1 MKQNHLSLPS
11 VSADILEQVH
21 GPLPIP
27 MTNDCL
33 FHLLMEYSTRS
44 LHGLLCALLHL
55 DPAAITETVIQ
66 NPYLFGTSI
75 KDKQYI
81 LDVKLLLNQRTLVNL
96 EMQVLNAGSWPERSL
111 CYLSRSFGQ
120 LNRGEDYSKVQP
132 AVQIGILNFT
142 LFPDH
147 PELLSNYYMINIKN
161 HNIYSDKFRLTV
173 LDLTQ
178 RHLAA
183 PEDIVY
189 KTDVWASLFKAATW
203 EDIKMLVKQ
212 NPELHD
218 TATTICQLTMDERI
232 RMECE
237 DREEFLRRQAT
248 TIRLKEIAEKKL
260 DQAVTELNQ
269 TVAELNQTVAKLDL
283 TTAERDQAIA
293 KLVRLQ
299 RILEKHGINTDE
311 DDS

>member
-1 MKQNHLSLPS
+1 MEQDHLSLPS
-11 VSADILEQVH
+11 VPTDILEHVH

-33 FHLLMEYSTRS
+33 FHLLMEYNTRS
-44 LHGLLCALLHL
+44 LHSLLSALLHL
-55 DPAAITETVIQ
+55 DPAAITETEIQ
-66 NPYLFGTSI
+66 NPYLFGTSVNE
-75 KDKQYI
+75 KQYI

-96 EMQVLNAGSWPERSL
+96 EMQVLNTDNWPERSL
-111 CYLSRSFGQ
+111 CYLSRSFGR
-120 LNRGEDYSKVQP
+120 LNRGDDYAKVQP

-237 DREEFLRRQAT
+237 DREEFLRREAT
-248 TIRLKEIAEKKL
+248 TIKLKTIAEEER
-260 DQAVTELNQ
+260 DQAV
-269 TVAELNQTVAKLDL
+269 AKLNL
-283 TTAERDQAIA
+283 VTAERDQLATERDQVTA
-293 KLVRLQ
+293 ERDKYLQ
-299 RILEKHGINTDE
+299 LLQLNGIDINN
-311 DDS
+311 

>member
-1 MKQNHLSLPS
+1 MEQNHLSLPS
-11 VSADILEQVH
+11 VPADILDSVH

-33 FHLLMEYSTRS
+33 FHLLMEHSAKS
-44 LHGLLCALLHL
+44 LHGLLSALLHL
-55 DPAAITETVIQ
+55 NPAAITRTEIQ
-66 NPYLFGTSI
+66 NPYLFGTSVNE
-75 KDKQYI
+75 KQYI

-96 EMQVLNAGSWPERSL
+96 EMQVLNADNWPERSL
-111 CYLSRSFGQ
+111 CYLSRSFGR
-120 LNRGEDYSKVQP
+120 LNRGDDYAKVQP

-142 LFPDH
+142 LFPDY

-178 RHLAA
+178 KHLAV

-218 TATTICQLTMDERI
+218 TATAICQLTLDERI

-237 DREEFLRRQAT
+237 DREEFLRREAT
-248 TIRLKEIAEKKL
+248 TIKLKAMAE
-260 DQAVTELNQ
+260 E
-269 TVAELNQTVAKLDL
+269 
-283 TTAERDQAIA
+283 ERDQAVA
-293 KLVRLQ
+293 ELGQAVAERDEAVAELDRL
-299 RILEKHGINTDE
+299 RCLLEKHKININEE
-311 DDS
+311 DT